1 MAQGHATGD
10 KEDRTDR
17 VSVLLPLPL
26 SGAYDYGIPENVS
39 VRPGD
44 IVTVPLGNRQVKGV
58 VWGGGSREVPDKK
71 LKKII
76 EVSHLPPVAEALRRF
91 IDWVASY
98 TLSPPGAV
106 LRMTL
111 NVPSALD
118 PPRASTAYVPAPD
131 RDRVMEADSRIRMTD
146 ARRKV
151 LESLTGGTPQ
161 SASVI
166 ARAAGVSAA
175 VVRGMADIGLLTPV
189 SVTPSIDLPEPDW
202 QRPGPSLSEAQAS
215 AAAALVEDSEKSG
228 GDDGFAV
235 TLLDGVTGSGKTE
248 VYFEAV
254 AAALGKGGQVLVLLP
269 EIGLTAQWL
278 ERFRERFGA
287 LPLEWHS
294 DLTGAERRL
303 GWQAVIGGQARVVVG
318 ARSALFLPFR
328 DLGLIV
334 IDEEHDPSFKQ
345 EEGVIYNARDMAV
358 VRAQLGRIPI
368 VLASATPSLE
378 TSVNADSGRYRLLR
392 LPERHGG
399 ASLPDIVPVDMRE
412 QEMDR
417 LSWLSPRLQDAI
429 AATLAAGEQTMLF
442 LNRRGYAPLTLCR
455 TCGHRLECP
464 NCTAWLVEH
473 RLEGRLECHHCGLSI
488 RPPETCPKCDAPGSL
503 AACGPGVERLA
514 EEVALR
520 FPQSRFAVMASD
532 TLQGPAAAAR
542 LVRRMQAREIDIL
555 IGTQVMAKGHHFPFL
570 TLVGVID
577 ADLGLAGGDLR
588 ASERTF
594 QLLHQV
600 AGRAGR
606 EERPGTVL
614 LQTFQPDHAV
624 IQALTSGDR
633 DRFLASERRERERH
647 GMPPF
652 GRLAALIVS
661 GPDGARVETAAR
673 ALARSRPADIRVQ
686 VLGPAPAPMSIL
698 RGRHRMRLLVKAPR
712 DVNMQ
717 AFLRGWLSR
726 LRVSG
731 GVRIQVDIDPYS
743 FM

>member
-1 MAQGHATGD
+1 MADGQASGEGD
-10 KEDRTDR
+10 DEGAR

-26 SGAYDYGIPENVS
+26 SGAYDYRVPPHLVA
-39 VRPGD
+39 VPGD
-44 IVTVPLGNRQVKGV
+44 IVTVPLGNRPVKGV
-58 VWGGGSREVPDKK
+58 VWGAGSGDVPDQK
-71 LKKII
+71 LKDIK
-76 EVSHLPPVAEALRRF
+76 EVSDLPPVAEGLRRL

-111 NVPSALD
+111 NVPSALE
-118 PPRASTAYVPAPD
+118 PPRATTAYLPVAE
-131 RDRVMEADSRIRMTD
+131 RDRSAVTDSRIRLTE

-151 LESLTGGTPQ
+151 LATLGKGPPES
-161 SASVI
+161 AARI

-175 VVRGMADIGLLTPV
+175 VVRGMADAGLLRPV
-189 SVTPSIDLPEPDW
+189 SVTPEMDLPAPDW
-202 QRPGPSLSEAQAS
+202 QRAGPTLS
-215 AAAALVEDSEKSG
+215 AAQGEAARALVDDVGRAGSEE
-228 GDDGFAV
+228 GFSV

-248 VYFEAV
+248 VYFEAI
-254 AAALGKGGQVLVLLP
+254 AAALARDLQVMVLLP
-269 EIGLTAQWL
+269 EIALTAQWL
-278 ERFRERFGA
+278 ERFHRRFGTA
-287 LPLEWHS
+287 PLEWHS

-303 GWQAVIGGQARVVVG
+303 GWRAVIGGKAKVVVG
-318 ARSALFLPFR
+318 ARSSLFLPFP

-345 EEGVIYNARDMAV
+345 EDGVIYNARDMAV
-358 VRAQLGRIPI
+358 VRARLGNLPI

-378 TSVNADSGRYRLLR
+378 TVINAETGRYRRLR

-399 ASLPDIVPVDMRE
+399 AELPTIRVIDMRE
-412 QEMDR
+412 EALERQ
-417 LSWLSPRLQDAI
+417 SWLSQSLQEAI
-429 AATLAAGEQTMLF
+429 AQTLAAGEQTMLF

-455 TCGHRLECP
+455 HCGHRLECP

-473 RLEGRLECHHCGLSI
+473 RLQGRLECHHCGLSI
-488 RPPETCPKCDAPGSL
+488 RPPETCPECGAEESL

-514 EEVALR
+514 EEVAVR
-520 FPQSRFAVMASD
+520 FPQARCAIMASD

-542 LVRRMQAREIDIL
+542 LVRRMQDREVDIL
-555 IGTQVMAKGHHFPFL
+555 IGTQVMAKGHHFPWL

-600 AGRAGR
+600 SGRAGR
-606 EERPGTVL
+606 EERPGQVL
-614 LQTFQPDHAV
+614 LQSYQPDHAV
-624 IQALTSGDR
+624 MEALVSGDR
-633 DRFLASERRERERH
+633 DRFLESEAAERERH
-647 GMPPF
+647 AMPPF

-661 GPDGARVETAAR
+661 GPDIRQVDEAAR
-673 ALARSRPADIRVQ
+673 LLARARPPDARVQ
-686 VLGPAPAPMSIL
+686 VLGPAPAPLSIL
-698 RGRHRMRLLVKAPR
+698 RGRHRRRLLVKAPR

-717 AFLRGWLSR
+717 AFLRLWLDR
-726 LRVSG
+726 ARVPSA
-731 GVRIQVDIDPYS
+731 VRIQVDVDPYS

>member
-10 KEDRTDR
+10 SSTSGGR

-26 SGAYDYGIPENVS
+26 SGAYDYRVPENLHVKT
-39 VRPGD
+39 GD
-44 IVTVPLGNRQVKGV
+44 IVTVPLGNRQVRGV
-58 VWGGGSREVPDKK
+58 VWGAGSEEVADEK
-71 LKKII
+71 LKEII
-76 EVSHLPPVAEALRRF
+76 ELSHLPRLADPLRRL
-91 IDWVASY
+91 IDWVAAY

-118 PPRASTAYVPAPD
+118 PPKASTAYLPALDPA
-131 RDRVMEADSRIRMTD
+131 RLMEGDSRIRMTES
-146 ARRKV
+146 RRKV
-151 LESLTGGTPQ
+151 LASLADGPPR
-161 SASVI
+161 SAAEI
-166 ARAAGVSAA
+166 GRAAGVSAS
-175 VVRGMADIGLLTPV
+175 VVRGMADIGLLKPV
-189 SVTPSIDLPEPDW
+189 SVTPSIDLPVPDW
-202 QRPGPSLSEAQAS
+202 QRRGPVLSDAQAK
-215 AAAALVEDSEKSG
+215 AATSLVCDVERSG
-228 GDDGFAV
+228 GEDGFSV

-248 VYFEAV
+248 VYFEAI
-254 AAALGKGGQVLVLLP
+254 AAALAKDEQVMVLLP
-269 EIGLTAQWL
+269 EIALTAQWL
-278 ERFRERFGA
+278 ERFNRRFGA
-287 LPLEWHS
+287 SPLEWHS

-303 GWQAVIGGQARVVVG
+303 GWQAVIAGEAKVVVG
-318 ARSALFLPFR
+318 ARSGLFLPFPE
-328 DLGLIV
+328 LGLIV

-345 EEGVIYNARDMAV
+345 EDGVIYNARDMAV

-378 TSVNADSGRYRLLR
+378 TSVNADSGRYRRVR

-412 QEMDR
+412 EEMDR
-417 LSWLSPRLQDAI
+417 QSWLSPTLQGAI
-429 AATLAAGEQTMLF
+429 AQTLAAGEQTMLF

-455 TCGHRLECP
+455 QCGHRLECP

-473 RLEGRLECHHCGLSI
+473 RLEGRLECHHCGLSV
-488 RPPETCPKCDAPGSL
+488 RPPETCPKCDAADTL

-514 EEVALR
+514 EEVAER

-542 LVRRMQAREIDIL
+542 LVQRMQARDIDIL

-600 AGRAGR
+600 SGRAGR
-606 EERPGTVL
+606 EDRPGTVL

-624 IQALTSGDR
+624 MQALASGDR
-633 DRFLASERRERERH
+633 DRFLESERRERERH
-647 GMPPF
+647 TMPPY

-661 GPDGARVETAAR
+661 GPDGRRVEDTAR
-673 ALARSRPADIRVQ
+673 ALARSRPADSRVQ

-698 RGRHRMRLLVKAPR
+698 RGRHRMRLLAKAPR

-717 AFLRGWLSR
+717 AFLRSWLQQMR
-726 LRVSG
+726 PSG
-731 GVRIQVDIDPYS
+731 GVRIQVDVDPYS